1 MHSRN
6 IGESMSLP
14 LNGIKILDFTTLL
27 PGPYATQLL
36 ADMGAD
42 VLRIESPT
50 RPDLVKFMPPMLGK
64 GKDKVSAV
72 HASLNRNKQCIAID
86 LKSDQAKGII
96 YKLIKEYDIL
106 IEQFRP
112 NVMKRLGLDYESLK
126 KIQPK
131 LIYCSITGYGQTG
144 PLKDK
149 AGHDINYL
157 ALSGLASYSG
167 RKETGPVLSGT
178 QIADIAGGSHH
189 AVMAIQAAIIQRSV
203 NGDGQYLDISMS
215 DAALTLTT
223 MFGASALAGGKSPE
237 LGCEMLNGGL
247 FYDYYETSDGRYLS
261 LGSLEP
267 VFASKVLEALDMN
280 EWAAKL
286 ADQRLDAQRE
296 VREKFKSIFKQ
307 HPLEYWLAI
316 FVPLD
321 ACVEP
326 VLTTEEA
333 FSHPHF
339 IERGMISSAATEEGI
354 IIPQLS
360 SALPFRSNKIH
371 QAGKCLGADTDKVL
385 NEFGFDRS
393 EINALRKERVIK

>member
-1 MHSRN
+1 MT
-6 IGESMSLP
+6 LP
-14 LNGIKILDFTTLL
+14 LKGIKILDFTTLL

-50 RPDLVKFMPPMLGK
+50 RPDLVKFMPPMLGE
-64 GKDKVSAV
+64 GKHKVSAV

-86 LKSDQAKGII
+86 LKSDEAKEII
-96 YKLIKEYDIL
+96 HRLIKEYDIV

-112 NVMKRLGLDYESLK
+112 NVMKRLGLDYEALK

-144 PLKDK
+144 PLKDR

-167 RKETGPVLSGT
+167 RKDTGPVLSGT

-189 AVMAIQAAIIQRSV
+189 AVMAIQAAIIQRAVS
-203 NGDGQYLDISMS
+203 GSGQYLDISMS

-223 MFGASALAGGKSPE
+223 MFGASALASGKSPE
-237 LGCEMLNGGL
+237 LGGEMLNGGL

-267 VFASKVLEALDMN
+267 VFAAKVLDALSMN
-280 EWAAKL
+280 DWAAKL
-286 ADQRLDAQRE
+286 SDQQFDVQNE
-296 VREKFKSIFKQ
+296 VRDKFKMVFKERS
-307 HPLEYWLAI
+307 LEYWIAI
-316 FVPLD
+316 FEPLD

-339 IERGMISSAATEEGI
+339 IERGMISNALMEEGGGI
-354 IIPQLS
+354 LQLN
-360 SALPFRSNKIH
+360 SALPFRSDKVH
-371 QAGKCLGADTDKVL
+371 QAGKSLGADTDKVL
-385 NEFGFDRS
+385 EKIGFDET
-393 EINALRKERVIK
+393 EINVLRAKRIIK

>member
-1 MHSRN
+1 MT
-6 IGESMSLP
+6 LP
-14 LNGIKILDFTTLL
+14 LKGIKILDFSTLL

-50 RPDLVKFMPPMLGK
+50 RPDLVKFMPPMLGE
-64 GKDKVSAV
+64 GKHKVSAV
-72 HASLNRNKQCIAID
+72 HASLNRNKQCIAVD
-86 LKSDQAKGII
+86 LKSGEAKEII
-96 YKLIKEYDIL
+96 YKLIKEYDIV

-112 NVMKRLGLDYESLK
+112 NVMKRLGLDYETLK

-144 PLKDK
+144 QLKDR

-203 NGDGQYLDISMS
+203 SGGGQYLDISMC
-215 DAALTLTT
+215 DAALALTT
-223 MFGASALAGGKSPE
+223 MFGASALASGTPPE
-237 LGCEMLNGGL
+237 LGGEMLNGGL

-267 VFASKVLEALDMN
+267 VFASKVLEALGMN
-280 EWAAKL
+280 DWATKL
-286 ADQRLDAQRE
+286 SDQRLEVQNE
-296 VREKFKSIFKQ
+296 VREQFKVVFKQ
-307 HPLEYWLAI
+307 HSLEYWVAI
-316 FVPLD
+316 FEPLD

-339 IERGMISSAATEEGI
+339 IERGMISNALMDDGRS
-354 IIPQLS
+354 IPQLN
-360 SALPFRSNKIH
+360 SALPFRSGQAH
-371 QAGKCLGADTDKVL
+371 QAGKGLGADTDNILKL
-385 NEFGFDRS
+385 IGLDET
-393 EINALRKERVIK
+393 EISALRNKRIIK